1 MIDEINAQK
10 RIRSK
15 DDKPKKTVVSPSD
28 PQKSST
34 TPTYSAN
41 NSIHFDR
48 FRSKKTKSP
57 VSRQKSWSWLITVME
72 EKWRR
77 AKEAKISFAKR
88 RETRGVVWSM
98 MSERSGKDARY
109 RRVHVRWYS
118 AIKPPPSSLFLSSQ
132 GRQNTSDGTKF
143 CIYMYIHIYKS
154 NSISKQDFRITR

>member
-1 MIDEINAQK
+1 MLKNAFVRRMIS
-10 RIRSK
+10 RR
-15 DDKPKKTVVSPSD
+15 KPSYLH

-34 TPTYSAN
+34 TPTYPAN

-57 VSRQKSWSWLITVME
+57 VSRQKSWSWLITVMG

-132 GRQNTSDGTKF
+132 GRQKTSDGTKF
-143 CIYMYIHIYKS
+143 CIYMYIHFEARLS
-154 NSISKQDFRITR
+154 NNKINNNLSICLFLT